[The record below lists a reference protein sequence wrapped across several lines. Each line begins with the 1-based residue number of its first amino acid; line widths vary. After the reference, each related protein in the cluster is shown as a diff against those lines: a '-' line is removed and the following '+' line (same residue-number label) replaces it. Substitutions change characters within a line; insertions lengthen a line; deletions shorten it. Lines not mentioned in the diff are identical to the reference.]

1 MRYPRLFVT
10 SFLPIHERRPRL
22 MWGCALGTMLIGN
35 LGAFCKPMSNACWAT
50 ARLLMPGYV
59 MVALAAASSIG
70 VSAAM
75 FYLVSYALMN
85 IGAFAVIVAIYMRE
99 PDVATMQLEAP
110 PFSLRLAMW
119 VNAAALR

>member
-1 MRYPRLFVT
+1 
-10 SFLPIHERRPRL
+10 
-22 MWGCALGTMLIGN
+22 
-35 LGAFCKPMSNACWAT
+35 
-50 ARLLMPGYV
+50 MPGYV